1 MKKPIVG
8 LLYDFD
14 KTLCTDDMQSY
25 DLIPNLGMTPS
36 EFWGKTQEFTDKTG
50 VERILSYMYVMVN
63 LAKEKGIELTRD
75 YLKSTG
81 QNIEFFRGVKSW
93 FKRINAYGEEL
104 GVQIEHYLV
113 SSGNKEI
120 IEGCAI
126 ADEFMA
132 TFACE
137 FYYDEQSKHPIW
149 PKTFINYTA
158 KTQYLF
164 RISKGVLDTR
174 DDDSVNRKV
183 ESRRIPYRNI
193 VYFGDGLTD
202 IPIMILVKENGGKS
216 IAVYQEN
223 NRDVVRQLFQDERVN
238 FICKADY
245 STGSELDKV
254 VKLIIQEIAVSHELS
269 KKQIEFSQK

>member
-1 MKKPIVG
+1 M
-8 LLYDFD
+8 L
-14 KTLCTDDMQSY
+14 
-25 DLIPNLGMTPS
+25 
-36 EFWGKTQEFTDKTG
+36 
-50 VERILSYMYVMVN
+50 
-63 LAKEKGIELTRD
+63 
-75 YLKSTG
+75 
-81 QNIEFFRGVKSW
+81 FRS
-93 FKRINAYGEEL
+93 
-104 GVQIEHYLV
+104 
-113 SSGNKEI
+113 
-120 IEGCAI
+120 
-126 ADEFMA
+126 MA

-245 STGSELDKV
+245 SAGSELDKV